1 MFTVD
6 FNYFDKET
14 RRVCGSQ
21 TFFYDTTI
29 DESMHTETAQEQQR
43 TFLDGLRY
51 GYMDDLLSDTTDP
64 QIYAVCPVQYSET
77 DLAVGVGPA
86 VITNIVLLD
95 ADKQIENEIRAAVL
109 QNSPDT
115 QINVYYRNV

>member
-1 MFTVD
+1 MFTTD
-6 FNYFDKET
+6 FSYFDKEMH
-14 RRVCGSQ
+14 RVCGSQ
-21 TFFYDTTI
+21 TFFFDTTI

-51 GYMDDLLSDTTDP
+51 GYMDDLFSDTTDP

-77 DLAVGVGPA
+77 DLAVGIGPA
-86 VITNIVLLD
+86 VIANIVLLD
-95 ADKQIENEIRAAVL
+95 ADKQLEQEIRAAVL
-109 QNSPDT
+109 ENSPSA